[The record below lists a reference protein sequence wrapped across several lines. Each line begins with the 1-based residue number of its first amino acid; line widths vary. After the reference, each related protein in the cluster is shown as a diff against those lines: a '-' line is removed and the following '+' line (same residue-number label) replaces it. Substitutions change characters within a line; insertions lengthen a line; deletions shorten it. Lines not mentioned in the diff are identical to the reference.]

1 MNWLVLIKI
10 SFLIQTRR
18 DEQIF
23 RCFSNSRYQ
32 KVEAVGEEMTAYSTF
47 FWRNDDV
54 IMRCSTCDCDAV
66 ARRPVVTVA
75 ESFAMVGSHRLQRI
89 SIISYVTLSYPI
101 ISHTQCLTKSFSTT
115 STTPAQTGSV
125 RSFPFFPPVT
135 PCVRLTASS
144 LDSRGTQPPIRR
156 SSPLPS
162 PYPLS
167 PSFSS

>member
-66 ARRPVVTVA
+66 ARRARCYCRRVVRDGGVA
-75 ESFAMVGSHRLQRI
+75 SLATYFNHFLRYLVSSHYIPHTMPHQIILHHLNNSRSDRI
-89 SIISYVTLSYPI
+89 CTFISLLPARYSLRKANSI
-101 ISHTQCLTKSFSTT
+101 
-115 STTPAQTGSV
+115 
-125 RSFPFFPPVT
+125 
-135 PCVRLTASS
+135 
-144 LDSRGTQPPIRR
+144 
-156 SSPLPS
+156 
-162 PYPLS
+162 
-167 PSFSS
+167 